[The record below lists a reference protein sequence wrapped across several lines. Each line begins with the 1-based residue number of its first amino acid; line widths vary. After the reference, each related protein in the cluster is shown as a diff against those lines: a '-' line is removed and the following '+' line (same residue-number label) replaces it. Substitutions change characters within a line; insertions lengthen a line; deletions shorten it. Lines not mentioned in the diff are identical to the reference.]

1 MVNHMRTEGEK
12 RERIALMPFL
22 VFVLAP
28 FLISACFLLMLLPVY
43 VIVRLLDLAGLNDW
57 VLPVWGIGFVGA
69 LPLGFLMAVRIG
81 RFLLGRRIA
90 ERNV

>member
-1 MVNHMRTEGEK
+1 VVDYMRIEGWVRK
-12 RERIALMPFL
+12 RFALSPFL

-28 FLISACFLLMLLPVY
+28 FLISACFLLMLVFIYGL
-43 VIVRLLDLAGLNDW
+43 VRLLVFIGLSSL
-57 VLPVWGIGFVGA
+57 VLPVWGIGFLAA

-81 RFLLGRRIA
+81 RFLVGISVH